1 MIYCKWRLSGGLS
14 DVGPEPIIYERG
26 GRLEAGAYVDAD
38 GDRIGYL
45 TESADLSSLTDYG
58 FSEVTEAEALT
69 FCQQFYADAVVLES
83 GMISSPSGAEG
94 RL

>member
-45 TESADLSSLTDYG
+45 TESADLSGLTDYG

-69 FCQQFYADAVVLES
+69 FCQQFYADAVVLE
-83 GMISSPSGAEG
+83 GGVISTPPIEEG
-94 RL
+94 D

>member
-1 MIYCKWRLSGGLS
+1 MIYCKWRLSEGVWGE
-14 DVGPEPIIYERG
+14 GPETIIYERG
-26 GRLEAGAYVDAD
+26 GRLEAGGYVDAD

-45 TESADLSSLTDYG
+45 IESADLSNLTDYN

-83 GMISSPSGAEG
+83 GIISSPPVEEG
-94 RL
+94 D

>member
-45 TESADLSSLTDYG
+45 TESADLSGLTDYS
-58 FSEVTEAEALT
+58 FSEVTGAEALT
-69 FCQQFYADAVVLES
+69 FCKQFYADAVVLGN
-83 GMISSPSGAEG
+83 GMFSSPSGAEG